1 MNSGI
6 LKYVRAE
13 KYGFEIGDLLVAAL
27 VKAYL
32 QEIDPDTAAEKL
44 SRIVF
49 CDVLELTG
57 GTVKSRELPK
67 EKWFRLNETK
77 LAELIDSAKSQA
89 GWEVR
94 QWKAKKN
101 ERVLDATI
109 NYIRD
114 ELYSNVDGIKYVETM
129 PIEMAEFITDC
140 WLAVSRKWVAEHG
153 FSTSDQRQILIGQLG
168 LPTQLS
174 NALQRGGLNSVA
186 DILAF
191 ENKES
196 LLAIRNLGDQRY
208 EELIREL
215 ETRGYDVSHLK

>member
-1 MNSGI
+1 MLQTESIIFTEIIRPAGSTR
-6 LKYVRAE
+6 RAE
-13 KYGFEIGDLLVAAL
+13 SK
-27 VKAYL
+27 
-32 QEIDPDTAAEKL
+32 
-44 SRIVF
+44 
-49 CDVLELTG
+49 G
-57 GTVKSRELPK
+57 GT
-67 EKWFRLNETK
+67 
-77 LAELIDSAKSQA
+77 
-89 GWEVR
+89 
-94 QWKAKKN
+94 
-101 ERVLDATI
+101 
-109 NYIRD
+109 
-114 ELYSNVDGIKYVETM
+114 TM
-129 PIEMAEFITDC
+129 LTPQE
-140 WLAVSRKWVAEHG
+140 VAEHG

>member
-1 MNSGI
+1 M
-6 LKYVRAE
+6 
-13 KYGFEIGDLLVAAL
+13 
-27 VKAYL
+27 
-32 QEIDPDTAAEKL
+32 
-44 SRIVF
+44 
-49 CDVLELTG
+49 
-57 GTVKSRELPK
+57 
-67 EKWFRLNETK
+67 
-77 LAELIDSAKSQA
+77 
-89 GWEVR
+89 
-94 QWKAKKN
+94 
-101 ERVLDATI
+101 LDATI

-114 ELYSNVDGIKYVETM
+114 ELYSNVDGNKYVETM

>member
-1 MNSGI
+1 MSNGI

-27 VKAYL
+27 IKAYL

-49 CDVLELTG
+49 YDVLELTG

-67 EKWFRLNETK
+67 EKWYRLNETK
-77 LAELIDSAKSQA
+77 LAEMIDSAKSKA
-89 GWEVR
+89 GWEVWR
-94 QWKAKKN
+94 WHAKKN
-101 ERVLDATI
+101 ERVLDTTI

-114 ELYSNVDGIKYVETM
+114 ELYSNVDGNKYVETM

-140 WLAVSRKWVAEHG
+140 WLTVSRKWIAEYG
-153 FSTSDQRQILIGQLG
+153 FSTSDNRQILVGQLG
-168 LPTQLS
+168 LSKQLS
-174 NALQRGGLNSVA
+174 NVLQRAGNKNVA

-191 ENKES
+191 ENKEA
-196 LLAIRNLGDQRY
+196 LLKIRNLGYQRY

-215 ETRGYDVSHLK
+215 ETKGYDVSHLK